1 MTVIECSQLTA
12 LRSRRC
18 VALFRMS
25 GKSMPVLSSI
35 GGGFFSSSDGKITPI
50 ALPYTR
56 LRVNLEEWTRGI
68 DTRAESESA
77 ATAIHHPSSLQ
88 QSKVGL
94 LIGISWMRT
103 CLFRRWRCLRGA
115 FSRSYRRTRRAP

>member
-56 LRVNLEEWTRGI
+56 LQVNLEEWTRGI

-88 QSKVGL
+88 QSKGWTADRHQLDAHLSVSKMAL
-94 LIGISWMRT
+94 SAWSV
-103 CLFRRWRCLRGA
+103 
-115 FSRSYRRTRRAP
+115 FSEL